1 MRLSL
6 ESMLLRKGL
15 GSMAVSREHCR
26 ACRRTPLAGERVY
39 VLSSGRTVCALC
51 RARLPGDKREGAEA
65 HLVHAA
71 ERPLAVRSLPV

>member
-1 MRLSL
+1 
-6 ESMLLRKGL
+6 MLLRKGL

-26 ACRRTPLAGERVY
+26 GCRRTPLAGERIY
-39 VLSSGRTVCALC
+39 VLASGRTVCALC
-51 RARLPGDKREGAEA
+51 RARLPQEKREGAQA